1 MSDSNSNNI
10 KRYIFPEMKENFIP
24 KPVPLKNKARV
35 FKCMG
40 QISSG
45 KRCDVQCAM
54 CKRAYEPKQKDK

>member
-35 FKCMG
+35 FKCLG
-40 QISSG
+40 QVSSG
-45 KRCDVQCAM
+45 ERCEVQCPI
-54 CKRAYEPKQKDK
+54 CKKAYEPKTEKE